1 MRKPSPVCVDILFES
16 IAYKDVEFRVAD
28 HQVMGEISSCV
39 VTSGRQRVDT
49 WRAVPDKDS

>member
-28 HQVMGEISSCV
+28 HQVMCYSYCDTGSFV
-39 VTSGRQRVDT
+39 VYVCKQQNR
-49 WRAVPDKDS
+49 